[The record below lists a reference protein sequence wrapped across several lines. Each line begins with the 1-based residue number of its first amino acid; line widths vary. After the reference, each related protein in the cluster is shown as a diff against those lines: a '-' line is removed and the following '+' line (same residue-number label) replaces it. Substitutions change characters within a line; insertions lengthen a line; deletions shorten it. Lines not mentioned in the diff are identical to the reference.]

1 MCAVGYML
9 ISARD
14 GDPVCQDQDYCR
26 QRLLMLRLARRLGA
40 RLGRIPCDRAE
51 LATQGLAKR
60 ICLAEVLALVRFD
73 WEKKV
78 IISSLERL
86 ELSEI
91 EAALLIKR
99 LQKFSA
105 EIWEATTGVN
115 LSADLSRWQKIISS
129 SNHKERKDAAAA
141 IMQLTKIATRLRNK
155 SRLGRKPFG
164 STAAEQEIL
173 QKIWALRRK
182 SRGRRERISYHRI
195 ADILN
200 EDGIKPRQG
209 KKWYPK
215 TIQDIVKRTK
225 PHLDRP

>member
-115 LSADLSRWQKIISS
+115 L
-129 SNHKERKDAAAA
+129 
-141 IMQLTKIATRLRNK
+141 
-155 SRLGRKPFG
+155 
-164 STAAEQEIL
+164 
-173 QKIWALRRK
+173 
-182 SRGRRERISYHRI
+182 
-195 ADILN
+195 
-200 EDGIKPRQG
+200 
-209 KKWYPK
+209 
-215 TIQDIVKRTK
+215 
-225 PHLDRP
+225 